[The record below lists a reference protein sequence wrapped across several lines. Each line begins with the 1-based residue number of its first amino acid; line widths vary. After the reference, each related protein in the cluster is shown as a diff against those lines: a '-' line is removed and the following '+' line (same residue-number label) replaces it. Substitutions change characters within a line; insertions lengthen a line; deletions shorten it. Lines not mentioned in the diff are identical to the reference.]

1 MIATMIYLC
10 AVFIAS
16 LSQILL
22 KRSALEQHENIW
34 RQYLNIT
41 VISAYLMLIVSMFIT
56 IYAYKGVAL
65 KMGPVLETTNYFF
78 VAVLGYIFLKE
89 KLTKRQ
95 LVGVLFIVGGVVISA
110 VGPI

>member
-34 RQYLNIT
+34 RQYLNIK

-78 VAVLGYIFLKE
+78 VAVLGFLKE

>member
-34 RQYLNIT
+34 RQYLNIK

-65 KMGPVLETTNYFF
+65 KMGPVLETTKYFF
-78 VAVLGYIFLKE
+78 GAVLGYIFLKE

>member
-34 RQYLNIT
+34 RQYLNIK

-65 KMGPVLETTNYFF
+65 KMGPVLETTNYF
-78 VAVLGYIFLKE
+78 LWLY
-89 KLTKRQ
+89 
-95 LVGVLFIVGGVVISA
+95 
-110 VGPI
+110 